1 MAIIIARAQ
10 RLWGFFNKLA
20 HQLYDTRLRE
30 AEQEVM
36 RHRPFL
42 DR

>member
-1 MAIIIARAQ
+1 MAIIVTRAQ
-10 RLWGFFNKLA
+10 TLWGFFNKLA

-30 AEQEVM
+30 AEREVM

-42 DR
+42 DH

>member
-1 MAIIIARAQ
+1 MAIIIAHTRK
-10 RLWGFFNKLA
+10 LWGFFSKLA

-30 AEQEVM
+30 AEREVM

-42 DR
+42 DH